1 MTTIKQIRENSP
13 IILNISNMVT
23 PQHVA
28 DAINFIGA
36 SPIMFDDIK
45 EASDL
50 VNISNAL
57 VINMGSSNDADV
69 EKSISAGKY
78 ANQKGIPVVIDPVA
92 IGASKLRQNNFA
104 KVAKEVKFEGVRGNA
119 GELAFLADIEW
130 NAQGIDAG
138 NGDGD
143 LHQIAETVA
152 KKFDCITLLSG
163 VTDVISDGSKTVE
176 VKNGHHY
183 FAVNVGCGDMLDGI
197 LGACLAVDNSLDS
210 AVLASSILSIAGEIA
225 GGITDNL
232 PYSFL
237 STVFNTLYQLTDEEI
252 NEFQKLS

>member
-1 MTTIKQIRENSP
+1 MTTIKQIREKSP

-45 EASDL
+45 EASEL

-69 EKSISAGKY
+69 EKSIAAGKF
-78 ANQKGIPVVIDPVA
+78 ANQKGIPVVIDSVA
-92 IGASKLRQNNFA
+92 IGASKLRQDNFA
-104 KVAKEVKFEGVRGNA
+104 KVAKEVKFDGVRGNA

-138 NGDGD
+138 EGDGD
-143 LHQIAETVA
+143 VPQIAGTPR
-152 KKFDCITLLSG
+152 KKYDCAI
-163 VTDVISDGSKTVE
+163 
-176 VKNGHHY
+176 
-183 FAVNVGCGDMLDGI
+183 
-197 LGACLAVDNSLDS
+197 
-210 AVLASSILSIAGEIA
+210 
-225 GGITDNL
+225 
-232 PYSFL
+232 
-237 STVFNTLYQLTDEEI
+237 
-252 NEFQKLS
+252 

>member
-57 VINMGSSNDADV
+57 VINMGSSNDADI
-69 EKSISAGKY
+69 EKSIAAGKY

-92 IGASKLRQNNFA
+92 IGASKLRQDNFE
-104 KVAKEVKFEGVRGNA
+104 KVAKEVKFDGVRGNA

-138 NGDGD
+138 DGDGD
-143 LHQIAETVA
+143 LHEIAETVA

-163 VTDVISDGSKTVE
+163 VTDVISDGNKTVE
-176 VKNGHHY
+176 VRNGHHY

-197 LGACLAVDNSLDS
+197 LGACLAVDNILDS

-225 GGITDNL
+225 GSITDNL

-252 NEFQKLS
+252 HEFQKSG

>member
-1 MTTIKQIRENSP
+1 MTTIKQIRAQSP

-45 EASDL
+45 EAADL

-69 EKSISAGKY
+69 EKSIAAGKY

-92 IGASKLRQNNFA
+92 IGASQLRQDNFA
-104 KVAKEVKFEGVRGNA
+104 KVAKEVKFDGVRGNA
-119 GELAFLADIEW
+119 GELSFLADIEW

-138 NGDGD
+138 EGDGD
-143 LHQIAETVA
+143 LHEIAKAVA
-152 KKFDCITLLSG
+152 KKFNCVSLLSG
-163 VTDVISDGSKTVE
+163 VVDVISDGQKVVE
-176 VKNGHHY
+176 VQNGHHY

-210 AVLASSILSIAGEIA
+210 AVLAASILSISGEIA
-225 GGITDNL
+225 GETTENI
-232 PYSFL
+232 PYTFL
-237 STVFNTLYQLTDEEI
+237 STVFDTLYQLSDSQI
-252 NEFQKLS
+252 SDLQKLG

>member
-1 MTTIKQIRENSP
+1 MITIKQIREQAP

-45 EASDL
+45 EAADL

-57 VINMGSSNDADV
+57 VINMGSSNDADI
-69 EKSISAGKY
+69 EKSIAAGKY
-78 ANQKGIPVVIDPVA
+78 ANQKKIPVVIDPVA
-92 IGASKLRQNNFA
+92 IGASQLRQDNFA
-104 KVAKEVKFEGVRGNA
+104 KVANEVEFAGVRGNA
-119 GELAFLADIEW
+119 GELAFLAGIEW
-130 NAQGIDAG
+130 DAQGIDAG

-143 LHQIAETVA
+143 LHEIAQTVA
-152 KKFDCITLLSG
+152 KKFNCITLLSG
-163 VTDVISDGSKTVE
+163 VTDIISDGNKTIE
-176 VKNGHHY
+176 VQNGHHF

-197 LGACLAVDNSLDS
+197 LGACLAIDNSCEA
-210 AVLASSILSIAGEIA
+210 AVLASSILSVAGEIA
-225 GGITDNL
+225 GEKNENT

-237 STVFNTLYQLTDEEI
+237 NTVFDTLYQLTDKQIEKR
-252 NEFQKLS
+252 QKLG

>member
-1 MTTIKQIRENSP
+1 MTTIKQIRDQSP

-45 EASDL
+45 EAADL

-57 VINMGSSNDADV
+57 VINMGSSNDDDV
-69 EKSISAGKY
+69 EKSITAGKY
-78 ANQKGIPVVIDPVA
+78 ANQKGIPVIIDPVA
-92 IGASKLRQNNFA
+92 IGASQLRQDNFA
-104 KVAKEVKFEGVRGNA
+104 KVAKEVKFNGVRGNA

-138 NGDGD
+138 DGDGD
-143 LHQIAETVA
+143 LHEITKAVA
-152 KKFDCITLLSG
+152 KKFNCISLLSG
-163 VTDVISDGSKTVE
+163 VVDVISDGQKVVE
-176 VKNGHHY
+176 VQNGHPY

-210 AVLASSILSIAGEIA
+210 AVLAASILSIAGEIA
-225 GGITDNL
+225 GESTEKI
-232 PYSFL
+232 PYTFL
-237 STVFNTLYQLTDEEI
+237 NTVFDTLYQLSDTQI
-252 NEFQKLS
+252 NELQKLG

>member
-1 MTTIKQIRENSP
+1 MTNIKQIRENSP

-57 VINMGSSNDADV
+57 VINMGSSNDGDV
-69 EKSISAGKY
+69 EKSIVAGKY

-92 IGASKLRQNNFA
+92 IGASKLRQDNFA
-104 KVAKEVKFEGVRGNA
+104 KVTKEVKFDGIRGNA
-119 GELAFLADIEW
+119 GELAFLADIDW

-138 NGDGD
+138 EGDGD

-152 KKFDCITLLSG
+152 VKFDCISLLSG

-197 LGACLAVDNSLDS
+197 LGACLAVDNSCDS

-252 NEFQKLS
+252 NEFQKLG

>member
-1 MTTIKQIRENSP
+1 MATIKQIRDQSP

-45 EASDL
+45 EAADL

-57 VINMGSSNDADV
+57 VINMGSSNDTDV
-69 EKSISAGKY
+69 KKSITAGKY

-92 IGASKLRQNNFA
+92 IGASQLRQDNFA
-104 KVAKEVKFEGVRGNA
+104 KVAKEVKFDGVRGNA

-138 NGDGD
+138 EGDGD
-143 LHQIAETVA
+143 LHEIAKAVA
-152 KKFDCITLLSG
+152 QKFNCVSLLSG
-163 VTDVISDGSKTVE
+163 VVDVISDGQKVVE
-176 VKNGHHY
+176 VQNGHHY

-210 AVLASSILSIAGEIA
+210 AVLAASILSIAGEIA
-225 GGITDNL
+225 GETTENI
-232 PYSFL
+232 PYTFL
-237 STVFNTLYQLTDEEI
+237 NTVFDTLYQLSDTQI
-252 NEFQKLS
+252 NDLQKLE